1 MPNTETWVIVGLG
14 WLGARLSAHLQA
26 NGQRTW
32 GTHRSDFDFCADSLP
47 ATLCDVLF
55 LNTPPLAVLSPQNFC
70 EKVSHT
76 TAKRIIFISSTSV
89 FGMNCGIVSEASL
102 PSPETTSARW
112 LFEVETQLR
121 RDFAKKLTV
130 IRPGG
135 LIGGERHP
143 AKHLAGKVD
152 ISGGNEKINLIHRED
167 LIQIITQVPQG
178 TPVVHAV
185 ANYHPR
191 KDEYYCE
198 WADRLNLQR
207 PSFKDSTHGDREIR
221 SMVVSSFYTD
231 WVCPHLDF
239 I

>member
-1 MPNTETWVIVGLG
+1 MPNTETWGIVGLG
-14 WLGARLSAHLQA
+14 WLGGRLSAYLQES
-26 NGQRTW
+26 GCKTW
-32 GTHRSDFDFCADSLP
+32 GTHRPDFDFRHHSLP
-47 ATLCDVLF
+47 TTFCDVLF
-55 LNTPPLAVLSPQNFC
+55 LNTPPLSDLSPQNFC

-89 FGMNCGIVSEASL
+89 FGMSCGLVTEDSTPA
-102 PSPETTSARW
+102 PDTVSARW
-112 LFEVETQLR
+112 LLEVETLLR
-121 RDFAKKLTV
+121 ENFGKRLTV

-167 LIQIITQVPQG
+167 LIQIITLVPVG
-178 TPVVHAV
+178 TPLINAV

-191 KDEYYCE
+191 KDQYYVE
-198 WADRLNLQR
+198 WAENLGLSK
-207 PSFKDSTHGDREIR
+207 PLFKDSTYPEREIR
-221 SMVVSSFYTD
+221 SVVVSSFYTE
-231 WVCPHLDF
+231 WKCPQLDF